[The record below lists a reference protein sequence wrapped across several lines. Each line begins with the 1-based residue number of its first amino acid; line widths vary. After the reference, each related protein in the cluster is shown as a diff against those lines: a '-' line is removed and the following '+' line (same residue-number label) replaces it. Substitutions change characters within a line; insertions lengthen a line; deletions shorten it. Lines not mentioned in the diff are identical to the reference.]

1 MTVPTPIQ
9 QRIRILDARGVS
21 WRRISKEVGVSRQTV
36 RKYAQ
41 LEDCSPEPPA
51 RPAAVSKL
59 DPYKPLIGKWL
70 EADRFMPRKQRHT
83 ARRVYDRLVEEQGFD
98 GSYQI
103 VQRYVKRWRQ
113 EHRLPG
119 DGYLELEWS
128 PGVMQADFGL
138 AQAVVAGSR
147 TDVHCL
153 VASFP
158 YSNMRYAVALPGEN
172 AECVCEGLLEVF
184 EHIGAVPPVLVLD
197 NATGAAHRVSWD
209 RIVVVEV
216 FQRFVAHHRIEVRFC
231 NPGAGN
237 EKGSVENAVGFLRRN
252 VMVPLPNAESHA
264 QLTRFMLSRCDRI
277 AEDPHY
283 RKGEPVRDLFAR
295 DREAMAPMPG
305 TRFDA
310 CRWEVRKA
318 DGEGCVSVDSH
329 RYLAGP
335 SWRGWTLDVGLRAFD
350 VEIRTH
356 DGRRVGKLPRAYG
369 GGHRHG
375 AGSGGAAARVG
386 QKAARVGR
394 EPHTR
399 GFPRQAPAEH
409 RRDGVQGAAAYAPAD
424 SQGIGERRIRCR
436 GPCRRTSRGTGARH
450 RRGEPDDAGAQDRRG
465 RDAARRAR
473 PGPARLRPVHAAV
486 RRPEGGMMTKPGTAQ
501 PDTRRRRASTG
512 QLMDGIMGLARRLP
526 LTRQVLA
533 DQLETATPA
542 QMEFMHAW
550 MNAEIDSREHSKRA
564 RLLKQAGF
572 PQTKTLDGYDWTPLR
587 FPVDYGRQALESLD
601 FVEHT
606 EDVVMFGPPG
616 TGKTHLAIALARQ
629 ACLEGVPTRF
639 FTAAELVMRL
649 LRANA
654 ENRLDRELSQIGRA
668 RLLVVDE
675 LGYIPIDEEG
685 SRLLFTLR

>member
-1 MTVPTPIQ
+1 M
-9 QRIRILDARGVS
+9 S

-119 DGYLELEWS
+119 DGY
-128 PGVMQADFGL
+128 PGVG
-138 AQAVVAGSR
+138 VVAGR
-147 TDVHCL
+147 D
-153 VASFP
+153 AGGFRFGAGRGGGEP
-158 YSNMRYAVALPGEN
+158 DGRALPGG
-172 AECVCEGLLEVF
+172 VVSVF
-184 EHIGAVPPVLVLD
+184 EHAVRGGVARGERGVRAPWGCSRCSSTSAPCRRCWCPD
-197 NATGAAHRVSWD
+197 DATGAAHRVSWD

-318 DGEGCVSVDSH
+318 DGEGCAGVDSH

-350 VEIRTH
+350 
-356 DGRRVGKLPRAYG
+356 
-369 GGHRHG
+369 
-375 AGSGGAAARVG
+375 AGD
-386 QKAARVGR
+386 
-394 EPHTR
+394 PH
-399 GFPRQAPAEH
+399 P
-409 RRDGVQGAAAYAPAD
+409 
-424 SQGIGERRIRCR
+424 
-436 GPCRRTSRGTGARH
+436 
-450 RRGEPDDAGAQDRRG
+450 
-465 RDAARRAR
+465 
-473 PGPARLRPVHAAV
+473 
-486 RRPEGGMMTKPGTAQ
+486 
-501 PDTRRRRASTG
+501 
-512 QLMDGIMGLARRLP
+512 
-526 LTRQVLA
+526 
-533 DQLETATPA
+533 
-542 QMEFMHAW
+542 
-550 MNAEIDSREHSKRA
+550 
-564 RLLKQAGF
+564 
-572 PQTKTLDGYDWTPLR
+572 
-587 FPVDYGRQALESLD
+587 
-601 FVEHT
+601 
-606 EDVVMFGPPG
+606 
-616 TGKTHLAIALARQ
+616 
-629 ACLEGVPTRF
+629 
-639 FTAAELVMRL
+639 
-649 LRANA
+649 
-654 ENRLDRELSQIGRA
+654 
-668 RLLVVDE
+668 
-675 LGYIPIDEEG
+675 
-685 SRLLFTLR
+685 

>member
-21 WRRISKEVGVSRQTV
+21 WRRISREVGVSRQTV

-158 YSNMRYAVALPGEN
+158 YSNMRYAVALPGRTRS
-172 AECVCEGLLEVF
+172 ACARGCSRCSSTS
-184 EHIGAVPPVLVLD
+184 APCRRCWCSTTPP
-197 NATGAAHRVSWD
+197 ARRTGSRGTGSWWWRCSRGSS
-209 RIVVVEV
+209 RITGS
-216 FQRFVAHHRIEVRFC
+216 RSGVRD
-231 NPGAGN
+231 PGAGN

-318 DGEGCVSVDSH
+318 DGEGCAGVDSH

-350 VEIRTH
+350 
-356 DGRRVGKLPRAYG
+356 
-369 GGHRHG
+369 
-375 AGSGGAAARVG
+375 AGD
-386 QKAARVGR
+386 
-394 EPHTR
+394 PH
-399 GFPRQAPAEH
+399 P
-409 RRDGVQGAAAYAPAD
+409 
-424 SQGIGERRIRCR
+424 
-436 GPCRRTSRGTGARH
+436 
-450 RRGEPDDAGAQDRRG
+450 
-465 RDAARRAR
+465 
-473 PGPARLRPVHAAV
+473 
-486 RRPEGGMMTKPGTAQ
+486 
-501 PDTRRRRASTG
+501 
-512 QLMDGIMGLARRLP
+512 
-526 LTRQVLA
+526 
-533 DQLETATPA
+533 
-542 QMEFMHAW
+542 
-550 MNAEIDSREHSKRA
+550 
-564 RLLKQAGF
+564 
-572 PQTKTLDGYDWTPLR
+572 
-587 FPVDYGRQALESLD
+587 
-601 FVEHT
+601 
-606 EDVVMFGPPG
+606 
-616 TGKTHLAIALARQ
+616 
-629 ACLEGVPTRF
+629 
-639 FTAAELVMRL
+639 
-649 LRANA
+649 
-654 ENRLDRELSQIGRA
+654 
-668 RLLVVDE
+668 
-675 LGYIPIDEEG
+675 
-685 SRLLFTLR
+685 